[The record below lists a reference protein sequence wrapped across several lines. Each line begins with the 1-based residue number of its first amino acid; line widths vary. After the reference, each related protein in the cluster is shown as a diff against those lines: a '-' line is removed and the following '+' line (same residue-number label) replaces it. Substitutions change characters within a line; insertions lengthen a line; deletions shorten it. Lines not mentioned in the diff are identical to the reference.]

1 MHEQGPEGPESHG
14 HDDAAGHAATHRAIA
29 AVWRIESAKVIAHA
43 ARLLGDVGLAE
54 DAAQDALVAAL
65 ESWPASGIPANPGA
79 WLMTAAKHRA
89 LDRLRRAASHA
100 RAHEALGADL
110 EALEAHFA
118 PDFVEALD
126 AAREDEIGDDLLRL
140 LFVASHPVLPREGRV
155 ALTLR
160 LLGGLTT
167 AEIARAF
174 LVSEATVAQR
184 IVRAKRTLAEAKV
197 PFEVPDK
204 AARAARL
211 ASVLEVIYLIFN
223 EGYAATAG
231 ADWMRPA
238 LCEEALRLA
247 RMLGELVPE
256 ESEVHGLTALLEL
269 QVSRLPAR
277 VDRQGRAVLLA
288 DQNRARWDALLIR
301 RGFAALARAEQ
312 CAALA
317 VALLGAQSAPRT
329 SAQMGAQS
337 APRTPAQTGAQSTPR
352 TPAQTGAQTPA
363 QTPAHTAA
371 QMAVLSADQSAQRGA
386 TATLGPYA
394 LQAALA
400 ACHARAPSTQE
411 TDWMRI
417 VALYDALLRIDPS
430 PVVQLNRAV
439 AVGMAYGPQAALAI
453 VDMLCEAPALRHYP
467 WLPATRGDLLAK
479 LGRASEARAEFER
492 AAALTQNAR
501 DREVLLARAATTPA
515 RT

>member
-1 MHEQGPEGPESHG
+1 MREARRE
-14 HDDAAGHAATHRAIA
+14 HDEAAGQAATHRAIA
-29 AVWRIESAKVIAHA
+29 AVWRIESARVIAHA

-54 DAAQDALVAAL
+54 DAAQDALLAAL

-118 PDFVEALD
+118 PDFVDALD
-126 AAREDEIGDDLLRL
+126 AAREDDIGDDLLRL

-174 LVSEATVAQR
+174 LVAEATVAQR
-184 IVRAKRTLAEAKV
+184 IVRAKRTLAEANV

-204 AARAARL
+204 AARTARL
-211 ASVLEVIYLIFN
+211 ASVFEVIYLIFN

-231 ADWMRPA
+231 TDWMRPA

-247 RMLGELVPE
+247 RMLAELAPE
-256 ESEVHGLTALLEL
+256 ESEAHGLAALLEL
-269 QVSRLPAR
+269 QASRLPAR

-288 DQNRARWDALLIR
+288 DQNRARWDTLLIR
-301 RGFAALARAEQ
+301 RGLAALARAEQ
-312 CAALA
+312 CARLA
-317 VALLGAQSAPRT
+317 GERSAARPGAKPDA
-329 SAQMGAQS
+329 G
-337 APRTPAQTGAQSTPR
+337 
-352 TPAQTGAQTPA
+352 
-363 QTPAHTAA
+363 
-371 QMAVLSADQSAQRGA
+371 SAQREA
-386 TATLGPYA
+386 DAALGSYA

-411 TDWMRI
+411 TDWARI
-417 VALYDALLRIDPS
+417 VSLYDALLRIAPS

-439 AVGMAYGPQAALAI
+439 AVSMAQGPQAALDI
-453 VDMLCEAPALRHYP
+453 VDELCEEPALRQYP

-479 LGRASEARAEFER
+479 LGRADEARAEFER

-501 DREVLLARAATTPA
+501 DREVLLERAATAPTDQPNVNGQDRNFKT

>member
-1 MHEQGPEGPESHG
+1 MHEEGPEGHE
-14 HDDAAGHAATHRAIA
+14 HDGAAGQTATHRVIA

-118 PDFVEALD
+118 PDFVAALD

-140 LFVASHPVLPREGRV
+140 LFVASHPVLPREGRL

-184 IVRAKRTLAEAKV
+184 IVRAKRTLAQAKV

-204 AARAARL
+204 TARAARL

-256 ESEVHGLTALLEL
+256 ESEVHGLAALLEL
-269 QVSRLPAR
+269 QASRLPAR

-301 RGFAALARAEQ
+301 RGFAALARAEH
-312 CAALA
+312 CAAQA
-317 VALLGAQSAPRT
+317 VAQPGLQTMEQPDAHTVAEVAARSGAQPLERDA
-329 SAQMGAQS
+329 
-337 APRTPAQTGAQSTPR
+337 
-352 TPAQTGAQTPA
+352 
-363 QTPAHTAA
+363 TAA
-371 QMAVLSADQSAQRGA
+371 
-386 TATLGPYA
+386 LGPYA

-411 TDWMRI
+411 TDWARI

-453 VDMLCEAPALRHYP
+453 VDVLCEEPALRHYP

-501 DREVLLARAATTPA
+501 DREVLLARAATA
-515 RT
+515 

>member
-1 MHEQGPEGPESHG
+1 MHEEGVEDR
-14 HDDAAGHAATHRAIA
+14 DDGGQAATHRAIA

-43 ARLLGDVGLAE
+43 ARLLHDVGLAE

-126 AAREDEIGDDLLRL
+126 AAREDDIGDDLLRL

-184 IVRAKRTLAEAKV
+184 IVRAKRTLSQANV
-197 PFEVPDK
+197 PFEVPDR

-231 ADWMRPA
+231 TDWMRPA

-247 RMLGELVPE
+247 RMLAGLIPE
-256 ESEVHGLTALLEL
+256 ESEVHGLAALLEL
-269 QVSRLPAR
+269 QASRMPAR

-288 DQNRARWDALLIR
+288 DQDRGRWDALLIR
-301 RGFAALARAEQ
+301 RGLAALARAEQ
-312 CAALA
+312 CA
-317 VALLGAQSAPRT
+317 VRSEAQSDASTQRD
-329 SAQMGAQS
+329 A
-337 APRTPAQTGAQSTPR
+337 TPA
-352 TPAQTGAQTPA
+352 
-363 QTPAHTAA
+363 
-371 QMAVLSADQSAQRGA
+371 
-386 TATLGPYA
+386 LGPYA

-400 ACHARAPSTQE
+400 ACHARAPAAHE
-411 TDWMRI
+411 TDWARI
-417 VALYDALLRIDPS
+417 VALYDALLHIDPS

-439 AVGMAYGPQAALAI
+439 AVGMANGPQAALAI
-453 VDMLCEAPALRHYP
+453 VDALCEAPALRHYP

-501 DREVLLARAATTPA
+501 DREVLLARAATAQDAQPNVNE
-515 RT
+515 